1 MKAKMRRSLVH
12 ITFFGG
18 EKESQG
24 IGDTSFLL
32 GLMLSSEV
40 HKQRGE
46 RTALQADRLHA
57 AGGEIRDI
65 MDVTEIRISQNK
77 KIALMLLFL
86 RRASIA
92 EPIAPGQTYDASNRQ
107 KG

>member
-1 MKAKMRRSLVH
+1 MKAKMRRSLFH
-12 ITFFGG
+12 STFLGG

-32 GLMLSSEV
+32 GLNLSSEV

-65 MDVTEIRISQNK
+65 MNVTEIRIFQNK
-77 KIALMLLFL
+77 KS
-86 RRASIA
+86 R
-92 EPIAPGQTYDASNRQ
+92 P
-107 KG
+107 

>member
-1 MKAKMRRSLVH
+1 MKDSWDKVSRSLLWELQVPRGRWNAKMRRSLFH
-12 ITFFGG
+12 ITFFCG

-24 IGDTSFLL
+24 IGDTSFLF

-57 AGGEIRDI
+57 AVGKSVI
-65 MDVTEIRISQNK
+65 
-77 KIALMLLFL
+77 
-86 RRASIA
+86 
-92 EPIAPGQTYDASNRQ
+92 
-107 KG
+107 

>member
-1 MKAKMRRSLVH
+1 MRAASLPRQNESENETIVISH
-12 ITFFGG
+12 HLFCG

-46 RTALQADRLHA
+46 RTALQADRLYA
-57 AGGEIRDI
+57 VGGEIRDI
-65 MDVTEIRISQNK
+65 MNVTEIRIPQNK
-77 KIALMLLFL
+77 KSRPCAFFC
-86 RRASIA
+86 AVPPSQN
-92 EPIAPGQTYDASNRQ
+92 P
-107 KG
+107 

>member
-1 MKAKMRRSLVH
+1 MKAKMRRSLFH

-18 EKESQG
+18 EKESHG

-46 RTALQADRLHA
+46 RTALQADRLHV

-65 MDVTEIRISQNK
+65 MNVTEIRIPQNK
-77 KIALMLLFL
+77 KSCPCAFFC
-86 RRASIA
+86 AVPPSQN
-92 EPIAPGQTYDASNRQ
+92 P
-107 KG
+107 

>member
-1 MKAKMRRSLVH
+1 MERENEMIVISHR
-12 ITFFGG
+12 FFCG

-24 IGDTSFLL
+24 IGDTSFLF

-57 AGGEIRDI
+57 AVGKSVI
-65 MDVTEIRISQNK
+65 
-77 KIALMLLFL
+77 
-86 RRASIA
+86 
-92 EPIAPGQTYDASNRQ
+92 
-107 KG
+107 

>member
-1 MKAKMRRSLVH
+1 MRAASPPRQMERENETIVISHHL
-12 ITFFGG
+12 FCG

-24 IGDTSFLL
+24 IGDTSFLF

-57 AGGEIRDI
+57 AVGKSVI
-65 MDVTEIRISQNK
+65 
-77 KIALMLLFL
+77 
-86 RRASIA
+86 
-92 EPIAPGQTYDASNRQ
+92 
-107 KG
+107 